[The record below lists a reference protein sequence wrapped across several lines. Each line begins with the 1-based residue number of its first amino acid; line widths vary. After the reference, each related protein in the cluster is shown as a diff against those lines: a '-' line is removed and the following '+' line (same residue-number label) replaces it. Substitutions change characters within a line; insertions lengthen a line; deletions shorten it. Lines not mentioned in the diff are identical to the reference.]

1 MAVQSLTMRLL
12 VAGVLA
18 IAASAMADCG
28 SVPYYSPFE
37 GFDILDMI
45 TTPDGT
51 TQLEFDPL
59 KVVVYEPGQRGIILW
74 NGVEQILLLSTEI
87 KTSQPVSILEVIPM
101 PAEPTVQLGD
111 FDTFQKMQ
119 ALLISKQMWTVAS
132 GGGVPGVRAPES
144 AARITFH
151 EQMGA
156 HEVAVVKVEDA
167 TQFTR
172 WVEAFLAKKQAVNPQ
187 IDPEFLDVIQR
198 YVNRGFQWFVFDSI
212 NTRDEVQ
219 SHQPIE
225 YRFKSDSVFYPLEI
239 STRETGKTNIDL
251 LILSPK
257 PLQSMAELQVA
268 MDREGDMTVAS
279 HELAE
284 VSASWAEF
292 MGSAPTAMERIQIK
306 GDIRK
311 MTTDFTA
318 R

>member
-1 MAVQSLTMRLL
+1 MAHHRLTT
-12 VAGVLA
+12 A
-18 IAASAMADCG
+18 IAVLTVASAAAFADCG

-37 GFDILDMI
+37 GFDMLDMI
-45 TTPDGT
+45 TTPEGT
-51 TQLEFDPL
+51 THVEFDPL

-74 NGVEQILLLSTEI
+74 NGTEQILLLSTEI

-101 PAEPTVQLGD
+101 PAEPAVQLGD
-111 FDTFQKMQ
+111 FETFQKMQ
-119 ALLISKQMWTVAS
+119 ALVISKQMWTVAS
-132 GGGVPGVRAPES
+132 GGGVRGVQVPES

-172 WVEAFLAKKQAVNPQ
+172 WVEAFMAKKQALNPQ
-187 IDPEFLDVIQR
+187 VDPEFLDIIQR

-212 NTRDEVQ
+212 NTQDEVQ
-219 SHQPIE
+219 SRQPIE
-225 YRFKSDSVFYPLEI
+225 YRFQTDSVFYPLEI
-239 STRETGKTNIDL
+239 STRETGKTNVDL
-251 LILSPK
+251 LVLTPQ
-257 PLQSMAELQVA
+257 PLETVSELQVA
-268 MDREGDMTVAS
+268 ADREGDMTVTTA
-279 HELAE
+279 ELTE
-284 VSASWAEF
+284 VSEPWAEF
-292 MGSAPTAMERIQIK
+292 MGAEPCAMERIRIE